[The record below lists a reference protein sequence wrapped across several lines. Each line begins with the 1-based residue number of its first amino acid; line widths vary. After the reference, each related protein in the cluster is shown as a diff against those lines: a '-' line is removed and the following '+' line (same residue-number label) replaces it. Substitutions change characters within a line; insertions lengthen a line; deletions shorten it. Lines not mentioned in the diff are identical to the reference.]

1 MAQTALD
8 IRIDETVKRDVSLKE
23 AIKEAQEQAV
33 INGTSKMTLDEIN
46 DVIAECRR
54 EKRGNSET
62 GSY

>member
-1 MAQTALD
+1 MAQTQTTID

-46 DVIAECRR
+46 DVIA
-54 EKRGNSET
+54 KALPKV
-62 GSY
+62 